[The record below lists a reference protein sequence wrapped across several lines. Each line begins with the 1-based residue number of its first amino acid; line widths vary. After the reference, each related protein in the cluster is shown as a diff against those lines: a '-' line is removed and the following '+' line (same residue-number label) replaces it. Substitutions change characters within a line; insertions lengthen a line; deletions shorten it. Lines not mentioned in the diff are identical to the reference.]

1 VKIVGIALL
10 ALAALLAAFFGL
22 WSVAVPIL
30 HRRAI
35 TRLSLEPGMRV
46 ADVGCGP
53 GLVTVPMARQV
64 GPAGEVVA
72 FDIKPRMVTRTATR
86 ARKAGLT
93 NVRVVA
99 VGAGDGK
106 MDRAYFDRAVL
117 ITVLGEMTHPEAALA
132 EMYQALKPG
141 GMLSI
146 TESRPDPHFHS
157 QADVL
162 RLAQAAGFKEQAR
175 FGNGMAF
182 TINLAKPM

>member
-1 VKIVGIALL
+1 MKIAGIALL
-10 ALAALLAAFFGL
+10 VLAALLAAFFGL
-22 WSVAVPIL
+22 WSIAVPIL

-35 TRLSLEPGMRV
+35 KRFALEPGMRV

-72 FDIKPRMVTRTATR
+72 FDVKPHMVSRTATR

-93 NVRVVA
+93 NVRAVA
-99 VGAGDGK
+99 AGAGEGK
-106 MDRAYFDRAVL
+106 MERAYFDRAVL

-141 GMLSI
+141 GILSI
-146 TESRPDPHFHS
+146 TESRPDPHFHC
-157 QADVL
+157 QAEVL

-175 FGNGMAF
+175 FGNCIAF
-182 TINLAKPM
+182 TVNLAKPM